1 MIKRLI
7 IVLAALFVVFGI
19 IFGWGWVKVNLIIR
33 PILAQIPFQPQTV
46 STITAATS
54 PWQPSVSAVGSIVAI
69 NGANLSSE
77 VAGIVDTINFQS
89 GDNVKAGQILL
100 TLRPNNDPA
109 VLAQLQ
115 ATAAVDESNYE
126 RDKKQFSADAVSQ
139 AQVDTDK
146 ATYLAAQAQVSA
158 QQALMAEK
166 IIKAPFDG
174 TIGIRQVDIGQYLPA
189 GTNIVT
195 LQQLNP
201 LFMDFYVP
209 QQALAYLATGQAV
222 QVSVDA
228 FPDKIFTGTISA
240 INAAVDTATRTVQ
253 VRATI
258 GNDGLLLR
266 PGMYAT
272 ATVNT
277 GAPQQLIT
285 LPQTAI
291 TYNPYG
297 DTVYVVHHGTGHDG
311 KPALIANQTFV
322 TLGDTRGDQVAVTK
336 GVAPGDIVVTA
347 GQLKLQNGA
356 AVIINN
362 SLAVPDDANPN
373 PPNE

>member
-1 MIKRLI
+1 MTKRLV
-7 IVLAALFVVFGI
+7 IVLATLFVVFGL

-46 STITAATS
+46 STITAQTS
-54 PWQPSVSAVGSIVAI
+54 AWQPSLSAVGSIVAI
-69 NGANLSSE
+69 NGADLSSE
-77 VAGIVDTINFQS
+77 VSGIVDTINFQS
-89 GDNVKAGQILL
+89 GDNVKAGQVLL

-115 ATAAVDESNYE
+115 ATAAVDQSNYE
-126 RDKKQFSADAVSQ
+126 RDQKQFAADAVSQ
-139 AQVDTDK
+139 AQVDSDK
-146 ATYLAAQAQVSA
+146 ATYLAAQAQVTA

-174 TIGIRQVDIGQYLPA
+174 SIGIRQVDIGQYLAA
-189 GTNIVT
+189 GTKIVT
-195 LQQLNP
+195 LQQLDP

-209 QQALAYLATGQAV
+209 QQALADIETGQPV

-228 FPDKIFTGTISA
+228 FPDKVFGGTISA
-240 INAAVDTATRTVQ
+240 INSEVDTATRTVQ

-258 GNDGLLLR
+258 QNEGLLLR
-266 PGMYAT
+266 PGMFAT
-272 ATVNT
+272 ATINT
-277 GAPQQLIT
+277 GAPQNLVT
-285 LPQTAI
+285 LPQVAI

-297 DTVYVVHHGTGHDG
+297 DTVYVVHHGTAHDG
-311 KPALIANQTFV
+311 KPALVADQTFV

-336 GVAPGDIVVTA
+336 GIAAGDVVVTA

-356 AVIINN
+356 TVVINN
-362 SLAVPDDANPN
+362 NVPVPNDPNPN

>member
-1 MIKRLI
+1 ML
-7 IVLAALFVVFGI
+7 VLLFVVFGA
-19 IFGWGWVKVNLIIR
+19 IFGWGAVKAHFIGQF
-33 PILAQIPFQPQTV
+33 LASIPFQPQTV
-46 STITAATS
+46 STTEAEETA
-54 PWQPSVSAVGSIVAI
+54 WQPTLNAVGSIVAI
-69 NGANLSSE
+69 NGADLSSE

-89 GDNVKAGQILL
+89 GDKVKAGQVLL

-115 ATAAVDESNYE
+115 ATAAVDARNYA
-126 RDKKQFSADAVSQ
+126 RDQKQFSADAVSQ

-146 ATYLAAQAQVSA
+146 ATYLAAQAQVAA
-158 QQALMAEK
+158 QQSLMAEK

-209 QQALAYLATGQAV
+209 QQALAQIATGQTVNVA
-222 QVSVDA
+222 VDA
-228 FPDKIFTGTISA
+228 FPDKNFVGTISA
-240 INAAVDTATRTVQ
+240 INSAIDTATRTVQ

-258 GNDGLLLR
+258 RNDDFLLR
-266 PGMYAT
+266 PGMFAT
-272 ATVNT
+272 AAIVTE
-277 GAPQQLIT
+277 APQHLVT

-297 DTVYVVHHGTGHDG
+297 DTVYILHHGTGHDG
-311 KPALIANQTFV
+311 KPALIATQIFV
-322 TLGDTRGDQVAVTK
+322 TLGDTRGDQVAVLK
-336 GVAPGDIVVTA
+336 GVAPGDVVVTA

-356 AVIINN
+356 TVTVNN
-362 SLAVPDDANPN
+362 DVPVPNDPNPT

>member
-7 IVLAALFVVFGI
+7 IVLATLFIVFGL
-19 IFGWGWVKVNLIIR
+19 IFGWGWVKVNIFIR
-33 PILAQIPFQPQTV
+33 PFLAQIPFQPQTV
-46 STITAATS
+46 STMTAANS
-54 PWQPSVSAVGSIVAI
+54 AWQPSMSAVGSITAI
-69 NGANLSSE
+69 NGADLSSE
-77 VAGIVDTINFQS
+77 VSGIVDTIDFQS
-89 GDNVKAGQILL
+89 GDNVKAGQVLL

-126 RDKKQFSADAVSQ
+126 RDQKQFSADAVSQ

-146 ATYLAAQAQVSA
+146 ATYLAAQAQVQA

-174 TIGIRQVDIGQYLPA
+174 TIGIRQVDIGQYLAA
-189 GTNIVT
+189 GTNVVT

-209 QQALAYLATGQAV
+209 QQALANIAPGQAV
-222 QVSVDA
+222 VVSVDA
-228 FPDKIFTGTISA
+228 FPSKSFTGTISA
-240 INAAVDTATRTVQ
+240 INAEIDTATRTVQ

-258 GNDGLLLR
+258 QNDGLLLR
-266 PGMYAT
+266 PGMFAT
-272 ATVNT
+272 AQINT
-277 GAPQQLIT
+277 GAPQQLVT

-297 DTVYVVHHGTGHDG
+297 DTVYVVSHGTGHDG

-322 TLGDTRGDQVAVTK
+322 TLGDTRGDQVAVLK
-336 GVAPGDIVVTA
+336 GVAPGDVVVTA
-347 GQLKLQNGA
+347 GQLKLENGA
-356 AVIINN
+356 TVTINN
-362 SLAVPDDANPN
+362 DVAVPDDPNPN

>member
-7 IVLAALFVVFGI
+7 IVLALLFVVFGA
-19 IFGWGWVKVNLIIR
+19 IFGWGAVKAHFIGQF
-33 PILAQIPFQPQTV
+33 LASIPYQSQSV
-46 STITAATS
+46 STITAQQTA
-54 PWQPSVSAVGSIVAI
+54 WQPALSEVGSIVAI
-69 NGANLSSE
+69 NGADLSSE
-77 VAGIVDTINFQS
+77 VPGIVDTINFQS
-89 GDNVKAGQILL
+89 GDNVKAGQVLL
-100 TLRPNNDPA
+100 TLRANNDPA

-115 ATAAVDESNYE
+115 ATAAVDASNYA
-126 RDKKQFSADAVSQ
+126 RDQKQFSADAVSQ
-139 AQVDTDK
+139 AQVETDK
-146 ATYLAAQAQVSA
+146 AALLAAQAQVAA

-174 TIGIRQVDIGQYLPA
+174 TIGIRQVDIGQYLAA
-189 GTNIVT
+189 GTAIVT

-209 QQALAYLATGQAV
+209 QQALEDLAPGQAV

-228 FPDKIFTGTISA
+228 FPDKIFTGKISA
-240 INAAVDTATRTVQ
+240 INSAIDTATRTVQ

-258 GNDGLLLR
+258 DNKGLLLR
-266 PGMYAT
+266 PGMF
-272 ATVNT
+272 ATVSVTT
-277 GAPQQLIT
+277 GSPRQLVT

-297 DTVYVVHHGTGHDG
+297 DTVYIVHNGTGHDG

-322 TLGDTRGDQVAVTK
+322 TLGDTRGDQVAVLK
-336 GVAPGDIVVTA
+336 GVAPGDVVVTA
-347 GQLKLQNGA
+347 GQLKLQNGST
-356 AVIINN
+356 VTVNN
-362 SLAVPDDANPN
+362 DVPVPNDANPT

>member
-1 MIKRLI
+1 MIRRLI
-7 IVLAALFVVFGI
+7 IVLAALFIVFGL

-46 STITAATS
+46 STITAADS
-54 PWQPSVSAVGSIVAI
+54 PWQPAMNAVGSIVAI
-69 NGANLSSE
+69 NGADLSSE
-77 VAGIVDTINFQS
+77 VAGIVDTIDFRS
-89 GDNVKAGQILL
+89 GENVKAGQVLL
-100 TLRPNNDPA
+100 TLRSNNDPA
-109 VLAQLQ
+109 VLAQLK

-126 RDKKQFSADAVSQ
+126 RDQKQFTADAVSQ

-146 ATYLAAQAQVSA
+146 ATYLAAQAQVQA
-158 QQALMAEK
+158 QQALMDEK

-174 TIGIRQVDIGQYLPA
+174 TIGIRQVDIGQFLAA
-189 GTNIVT
+189 GTNVVT

-209 QQALAYLATGQAV
+209 QQALATISSGQPV
-222 QVSVDA
+222 VVSVDA
-228 FPDKIFTGTISA
+228 FPDKTFPGTISA
-240 INAAVDTATRTVQ
+240 INSEVDTTTRTVQ

-336 GVAPGDIVVTA
+336 GLAPGDIVVTA

>member
-7 IVLAALFVVFGI
+7 IVLALLFVVFGA
-19 IFGWGWVKVNLIIR
+19 IFGWGAVKAHFIGQF
-33 PILAQIPFQPQTV
+33 LASIPYQSQSV
-46 STITAATS
+46 STITAQQTA
-54 PWQPSVSAVGSIVAI
+54 WQPALSEVGSIVAI
-69 NGANLSSE
+69 NGADLSSE
-77 VAGIVDTINFQS
+77 VPGIVDTINFQS
-89 GDNVKAGQILL
+89 GDNVKAGQVLL
-100 TLRPNNDPA
+100 TLRANNDPA

-115 ATAAVDESNYE
+115 ATAAVDASNYA
-126 RDKKQFSADAVSQ
+126 RDQKQFSADAVSQ
-139 AQVDTDK
+139 AQVETDK
-146 ATYLAAQAQVSA
+146 AALLAAQAQVAA

-174 TIGIRQVDIGQYLPA
+174 TIGIRQVDIGQYLAA
-189 GTNIVT
+189 GTAIVT

-209 QQALAYLATGQAV
+209 QQALEDLAPGQAV

-228 FPDKIFTGTISA
+228 FPDKIFTGKISA
-240 INAAVDTATRTVQ
+240 INSAIDTATRTVQ

-258 GNDGLLLR
+258 DNEGLLLR
-266 PGMYAT
+266 PGMF
-272 ATVNT
+272 ATVSVTT
-277 GAPQQLIT
+277 GSPRQLVT

-297 DTVYVVHHGTGHDG
+297 DTVYIVHNGTGHDG

-322 TLGDTRGDQVAVTK
+322 TLGDTRGDQVAVLK
-336 GVAPGDIVVTA
+336 GVAPGDVVVTA
-347 GQLKLQNGA
+347 GQLKLQNGST
-356 AVIINN
+356 VTVNN
-362 SLAVPDDANPN
+362 DVPVPNDANPT